1 MHRATPKRLSRA
13 SLRLRVT
20 SHSQGDCQTRGGRK
34 GGAPVCEENGLCS
47 KGAIIFAKLAG
58 NVMNEEDVPAKLK
71 HFNAQVAMVPQWSM
85 AGPHGF
91 ASGGQQ
97 SCMSSPMDTSS
108 VMDMSAWTG
117 VFTLTP
123 APAAAGSIA
132 TERLTK
138 SARMVR
144 AVLMD
149 QARGK

>member
-1 MHRATPKRLSRA
+1 
-13 SLRLRVT
+13 
-20 SHSQGDCQTRGGRK
+20 
-34 GGAPVCEENGLCS
+34 LCS

-97 SCMSSPMDTSS
+97 SCMSSLIDTSS
-108 VMDMSAWTG
+108 VMDMSAWSG
-117 VFTLTP
+117 VFELTP
-123 APAAAGSIA
+123 AAAAAGSIA
-132 TERLTK
+132 TDRLTK

-144 AVLMD
+144 PVLMD
-149 QARGK
+149 QAWTKIAAFLVPRSSDDFARCHGVPAL

>member
-1 MHRATPKRLSRA
+1 MPATPKRLSRA
-13 SLRLRVT
+13 SLRLTRDVT
-20 SHSQGDCQTRGGRK
+20 QSGSCQTRGGRK
-34 GGAPVCEENGLCS
+34 GGTPVCEENGLCS

-58 NVMNEEDVPAKLK
+58 KVMNEEDVPATLK

-97 SCMSSPMDTSS
+97 SCMSPPIDTSS
-108 VMDMSAWTG
+108 VMGMSTWSGDFERA
-117 VFTLTP
+117 P

-132 TERLTK
+132 TDRLTK

-144 AVLMD
+144 PTRMD
-149 QARGK
+149 QASTK